1 MNSRERLIE
10 ALHHREPDMV
20 PLDLGGTENT
30 TISRIAY
37 QNLRAH
43 LGMGVDPRP
52 FVINRMMDA
61 VLPDGDLLERLSID
75 CVAIRPSSTFRATT
89 REIPEDSS
97 FYDELG
103 VRWKKASYYYDMVE
117 HPLRHATLEDL
128 ATVRW
133 PDPAQDGRFRG
144 LREQARDLY
153 ENTSHALVAGH
164 IMWGP
169 FELGCALRGYEQFCL
184 DLLTDETL
192 ARTVLEN
199 NLQLALRFWDAYLA
213 EVGDYIQVAAGGDDL
228 GMQTGTLI
236 SPDMYRSFI
245 KPLHKRLFDFIKSR
259 TKAKIF
265 LHSCGSVYDLIPD
278 FIEAGV
284 EILSPVQFTAAKMD
298 LVRLKREFGKHLT
311 FWGGGVD
318 TQHVLPAGTI
328 QEIRAQVSRVFDI
341 MAPGGGFV
349 FVPVHNIQADIQP
362 ERVLAVYETA
372 NRKRAYSAGAEAAAG
387 CRGSRP

>member
-10 ALHHREPDMV
+10 TLNHREPDQV

-37 QNLRAH
+37 QNLRTY
-43 LGMGVDPRP
+43 LKMGEDKSP

-61 VLPDGDLLERLSID
+61 VFPERDLLERLSID
-75 CVAIRPSSTFRATT
+75 CMGIRPSETFRAPTL
-89 REIPEDSS
+89 EMPEDQS
-97 FYDELG
+97 FTDELG

-117 HPLRHATLEDL
+117 HPLRDMSLEDL
-128 ATVRW
+128 AQVRW
-133 PDPAQDGRFRG
+133 PDPTRDGRFRG

-153 ENTSHALVAGH
+153 ENTSYALVAGH

-184 DLLTDETL
+184 DLYSDEVL
-192 ARTVLEN
+192 ARAVLEN
-199 NLQLALRFWDAYLA
+199 NLELALRFWDAYLS

-228 GMQTGTLI
+228 GMQTGTII
-236 SPDMYRSFI
+236 SPEMYRSFV
-245 KPLHKRLFDFIKSR
+245 KPLHKRLYEFIRSR
-259 TKAKIF
+259 TRAKIF

-278 FIEAGV
+278 FIEEGV

-298 LVRLKREFGKHLT
+298 LARLKREFGRDLT
-311 FWGGGVD
+311 FWGGGID
-318 TQHVLPAGTI
+318 TQHVLPTGSIA
-328 QEIRAQVSRVFDI
+328 EIEEQVSRVFDI

-349 FVPVHNIQADIQP
+349 FVPVHNIQADIRP
-362 ERVLAVYETA
+362 ERVVAVYETA
-372 NRKRAYSAGAEAAAG
+372 RRRRAYSTL
-387 CRGSRP
+387 PP